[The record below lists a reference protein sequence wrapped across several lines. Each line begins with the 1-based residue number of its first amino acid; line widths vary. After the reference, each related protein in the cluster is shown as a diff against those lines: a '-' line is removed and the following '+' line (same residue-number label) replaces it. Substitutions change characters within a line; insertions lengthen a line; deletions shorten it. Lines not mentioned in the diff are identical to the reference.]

1 MASFSFT
8 YDNILSLVGDN
19 SIVGRALVLH
29 QDMDDLGLGNNSMS
43 LVTGELALCDGI
55 TMTDVMQATLERVLD
70 GE

>member
-43 LVTGELALCDGI
+43 LVTGELA
-55 TMTDVMQATLERVLD
+55 
-70 GE
+70 